1 MFWLCRDAAQW
12 MAGKPNSM
20 SDAHDYVNAL
30 QSGNVLVCVLNLELI
45 SLKYVNF
52 RNLRVI
58 NHINFDYEYI

>member
-1 MFWLCRDAAQW
+1 